1 MDKEIEVVVRGVL
14 LDRNRILLTH
24 KKGATN
30 TFLPGGH
37 IDFGEPART
46 ALTREIK
53 EELGVTVEVKDFLGV
68 VEHSWEDEKG
78 FNHEINLI
86 FRMEC
91 EDLYAPKAP
100 VPHESH
106 LEFRWQPADDLAS
119 VKLEPS
125 ALIKLLP
132 RWLRQKPNTGWGST
146 VE

>member
-1 MDKEIEVVVRGVL
+1 MKTVEVVVRGILVHK
-14 LDRNRILLTH
+14 DRILLTH
-24 KKGATN
+24 KKGAVN

-68 VEHSWEDEKG
+68 VEHNWEDEKG

-86 FRMEC
+86 FKVEC
-91 EDLYAPKAP
+91 DGLNSSGLPASQ
-100 VPHESH
+100 ESH
-106 LEFRWQPADDLAS
+106 LEFLWQRVDDLTS

-125 ALIKLLP
+125 ALIELLP